1 MFATRVRFLAVGTA
15 VFCPFLGGA
24 AAMADDVKLKAYGAH
39 LSRECTACHRL
50 DGTDNGIPSI
60 IGWDSDRFAA
70 TLKFYQEGQRTN
82 PAMVSV
88 AKSLDDEQVRALAAY
103 FSSLPP
109 PPKTKSAQPLKVR

>member
-15 VFCPFLGGA
+15 VFCQSHGGTGA
-24 AAMADDVKLKAYGAH
+24 IADDAKLRAYGAH

-60 IGWDSDRFAA
+60 IGWDSERFTA
-70 TLKFYQEGQRTN
+70 TLKFYQEGQRSN

-109 PPKTKSAQPLKVR
+109 PPKTKSVQPAKVR